1 MAHSPTTNFS
11 WVLPEPGGSTGAWGP
26 ILNTAFN
33 AIDTDL
39 DAVKTTADAALPAT
53 GGTLT
58 GRVAV
63 KTSDHILVNQGATMN
78 GTETLNLANGNVFY
92 GTVTGTTTLAF
103 SNVQSSRAVF
113 WMLELTNGGSQ
124 TFNFP
129 ASVDWAG
136 GTAPTLTTSGV
147 DILGF
152 FSRDGGTIV
161 RAFPLALDS
170 K

>member
-1 MAHSPTTNFS
+1 MANPTTNFS
-11 WVLPEPGGSTGAWGP
+11 WTLPVDGGSTGAWGP
-26 ILNTAFN
+26 ILNTAFQ
-33 AIDTDL
+33 AIDTQL
-39 DAVKTTADAALPAT
+39 NTTNVAALAALPKA
-53 GGTLT
+53 GGTMT

-63 KTSDHILVNQGATMN
+63 KTSDHILVNQGATMS
-78 GTETLNLANGNVFY
+78 GTETLNLTNGNIFY

-103 SNVQSSRAVF
+103 SNVQATRGVF

-136 GTAPTLTTSGV
+136 GTVPTLTTAGV

-152 FSRDGGTIV
+152 FSRDGGTTV
-161 RAFPLALDS
+161 RAFPLALDT